1 MMRRVKAE
9 RKGLGADAVEK
20 TSLSLTG
27 VTAGYGSGADRVPTL
42 RDLSL
47 ALEPGELVAVLGPN
61 GAGKSTLVRVLAGV
75 LVATTGQVR
84 VGGDD
89 VHELDRAA
97 IARRVAVVP
106 QETDVAFGFTVRE
119 VIAMGRAPHQT
130 GWMSATGEDERATN
144 DAIAAMD
151 LGALAA
157 RPVQELSGGEKR
169 RVAIARALAQT
180 TPALL
185 LDEPTSALDVRHQ
198 IALFDRLVLET
209 TRGLACLVVMHDLN
223 LAAQY
228 ATRVVLMRD
237 GAIVAD
243 GAIDEVLTW
252 QRLKD
257 TFDADLYCGVND
269 LSGARFFLPM
279 RGR

>member
-9 RKGLGADAVEK
+9 GKGDA
-20 TSLSLTG
+20 LSAAR
-27 VTAGYGSGADRVPTL
+27 VTAGYGLTRAGAGPRGRAPAL
-42 RDLSL
+42 RDVSF
-47 ALEPGELVAVLGPN
+47 ALRPGELVIVLGPN

-75 LVATTGQVR
+75 LAPAAGEVR
-84 VGGDD
+84 IGGDD
-89 VHELDRAA
+89 ARGLDRSA

-119 VIAMGRAPHQT
+119 VVAMGRAPHQT
-130 GWMSATGEDERATN
+130 GWMRATSEDEQAVG
-144 DAIAAMD
+144 DAVGALD
-151 LGALAA
+151 LGSLAD

-169 RVAIARALAQT
+169 RVAVARALAQA

-185 LDEPTSALDVRHQ
+185 LDEPTAALDVHHQ
-198 IALFDRLVLET
+198 IALFDRLVAGT
-209 TRGLACLVVMHDLN
+209 AGGLACLVVMHDLN

-228 ATRVVLMRD
+228 ATRIVLMRA
-237 GAIVAD
+237 GAVVAD
-243 GAIDEVLTW
+243 GPIDQVLTW

-257 TFDADLYCGVND
+257 TFDADLYCGLNEVT
-269 LSGARFFLPM
+269 GTRFFLPM